1 MQLAWDNQWK
11 PLTNTVNSGPIKMQ
25 RLLMSK
31 KKSWTARPL
40 KMVPIVCP
48 ETAVTKYQW
57 TLRNIPEE

>member
-11 PLTNTVNSGPIKMQ
+11 ALTNRVNSGSIKMQ
-25 RLLMSK
+25 HLLLSK

-48 ETAVTKYQW
+48 ETAVTKYQS
-57 TLRNIPEE
+57 TLCNIPEE